1 MIAFKSMWNKLVHT
15 MSRKKSGHKG
25 PLPPRSGLG
34 ATRIRVP
41 DGDLVTA
48 GTLVTQ
54 VVFSQHHRH
63 PSDDESAIAERFAA
77 GEVVLRN
84 GTILTP
90 EDLVAPGEDVFF
102 YKRPASEKPVPYEIE
117 TVFEDDDIM
126 VVNKPPF
133 LATMPRAAHITET
146 VTVRMRRSTGNEE
159 LTPAHRLDR
168 MTSGLLL
175 LTKRREVRGAYQQLF
190 ATRQVHKVYEAI
202 APLRDIVAP
211 TQWAH
216 HITKTHGEIAAKLSD
231 EAPNSFTNLQL
242 IEPVDASQF
251 AMHGEDG
258 PLGRYILEPITGK
271 THQLRIQMLDAGA
284 PILGDP
290 VYPTVKAFDDEDF
303 AVPMRLASVELRF
316 DDPLSGRPRLFRAL
330 GHSTLALPD

>member
-1 MIAFKSMWNKLVHT
+1 

-34 ATRIRVP
+34 ASRIRVP
-41 DGDLVTA
+41 EGVAVTA
-48 GTLVTQ
+48 GTLVTR

-63 PSDDESAIAERFAA
+63 PQDDESAIAERFDA

-84 GTILTP
+84 GTVLTP
-90 EDLVAPGEDVFF
+90 DTLVAPGEDVFF
-102 YKRPASEKPVPYEIE
+102 YKRPAPEREVPYKIEI
-117 TVFEDDDIM
+117 VFEDDDIM

-146 VTVRMRRSTGNEE
+146 ATVRLRRATGNEE

-202 APLRDIVAP
+202 APLRDIKAP

-216 HITKTHGEIAAKLSD
+216 HITKTHGEIEAKLSD
-231 EAPNSFTNLQL
+231 EAPNSFTNLKL
-242 IEPVDASQF
+242 IEPVDPSLF
-251 AMHGEDG
+251 SMHGVSG
-258 PLGRYILEPITGK
+258 QLARYILEPITGK
-271 THQLRIQMLDAGA
+271 THQLRIQMLDAGV

-290 VYPTVKAFDDEDF
+290 VYPVVQPFEEEDYSI
-303 AVPMRLASVELRF
+303 PMRLAAIQLQFE
-316 DDPLSGRPRLFRAL
+316 DPLSGKPRHFEAI
-330 GHSTLALPD
+330 GHSAMPYPN